1 MNVLDGEFQIGW
13 VAEQGKINL
22 EIMRHVFGFSVIGP
36 VVRLGR
42 SPRFQ
47 IVVEYNG
54 PELDETSGANNNFL
68 YNDLYATT
76 PGFGG
81 LNSNPDESETGDFR
95 KGASQRSTK
104 GRYVFGYCKIDAFTT
119 GIMAGRT
126 AVADRI
132 EGLAETWYWKPF
144 DGEND
149 KPVAKKI
156 TLANNVQTNYFK
168 GQSGLSENQ
177 LPSWAFQQDMPG
189 NIIQNNTNNII
200 QDLIGNVTATFGDQ
214 DAYRNVPILYGADG
228 NLERTTNRVPDQ
240 PPPSPLP

>member
-47 IVVEYNG
+47 IVVEYNA
-54 PELDETSGANNNFL
+54 PDLDETEGANNNFL

-76 PGFGG
+76 SGFGG
-81 LNSNPDESETGDFR
+81 ADGDPTEERPENSTEDYR
-95 KGASQRSTK
+95 LGASQRVTR

-119 GIMAGRT
+119 GVMAGRT

-144 DGEND
+144 NGAADT
-149 KPVAKKI
+149 PVAKKI
-156 TLANNVQTNYFK
+156 ALANIQQRNYFK
-168 GQSGLSENQ
+168 NQRGLSDLEVPTWAVGNNFPADILNPSVSEIE
-177 LPSWAFQQDMPG
+177 LPTSDVSYNPITYGPTGAELEPPTAADVDASEQDSE
-189 NIIQNNTNNII
+189 
-200 QDLIGNVTATFGDQ
+200 
-214 DAYRNVPILYGADG
+214 ADG
-228 NLERTTNRVPDQ
+228 
-240 PPPSPLP
+240 